1 MCRSV
6 LASTLMRRLLI
17 FAVIAWASTATAQ
30 GAPTKGSESSSEEL
44 RVDEAIAPELADG
57 RDEPKGQGGSQ
68 SRESMAVDSTAAQ
81 WSLQWAY
88 QGNLRYYG
96 SRPTG
101 DRRFFQFR
109 LVAPIPARKVS
120 ILPRLTI
127 RVSESADGT
136 WGLSPTDIF
145 ALIVPVDWGTGRFG
159 IGPDIVTPATNSK
172 LGPSGAR
179 QWQYGLATA
188 LIQRLANDRVLIG
201 LLLQQVFG
209 QIDSSR
215 PNTVFAND
223 LVINPFLTVQLGKGA
238 YIQNGDMQAR
248 YDWRNKAFWTP
259 IPIRVGYVLVKPKY
273 ALNFY
278 GEYQTSV
285 FTKGWVKPAIKHAYR
300 LNISFQIPLGL

>member
-1 MCRSV
+1 MILTV
-6 LASTLMRRLLI
+6 
-17 FAVIAWASTATAQ
+17 AVIAWSTAASAQ
-30 GAPTKGSESSSEEL
+30 EPATQDNETPDEEL
-44 RVDEAIAPELADG
+44 RVDEAIAPELAEG
-57 RDEPKGQGGSQ
+57 REEPEGKGGGQ
-68 SRESMAVDSTAAQ
+68 SRESMSVDSTAAQ

-88 QGNLRYYG
+88 QGNPRYYG
-96 SRPTG
+96 SRPAG

-109 LVAPIPARKVS
+109 FVAPIPAGKIS

-127 RVSESADGT
+127 RLSESADGT

-145 ALIVPVDWGTGRFG
+145 ALIVPVEWGTGRFG
-159 IGPDIVTPATNSK
+159 IGPDIVTPATTSK

-209 QIDSSR
+209 QIDSGR

-248 YDWRNKAFWTP
+248 YDWRNKAFLTP
-259 IPIRVGYVLVKPKY
+259 IPIRVGYVLLKPKY
-273 ALNFY
+273 TLNFY

-285 FTKGWVKPAIKHAYR
+285 FTKRWVKPAVKHAYR
-300 LNISFQIPLGL
+300 LNISLQIPVGL

>member
-1 MCRSV
+1 
-6 LASTLMRRLLI
+6 
-17 FAVIAWASTATAQ
+17 
-30 GAPTKGSESSSEEL
+30 
-44 RVDEAIAPELADG
+44 
-57 RDEPKGQGGSQ
+57 
-68 SRESMAVDSTAAQ
+68 
-81 WSLQWAY
+81 LQWAY
-88 QGNLRYYG
+88 QQNVRYYG
-96 SRPTG
+96 SRPAG
-101 DRRFFQFR
+101 SRRFIQFR
-109 LVAPIPARKVS
+109 FVAPIPARKIS

-159 IGPDIVTPATNSK
+159 IGPDIVTPATTPK

-238 YIQNGDMQAR
+238 YIQNGDMQAL

-273 ALNFY
+273 TLNFY

-300 LNISFQIPLGL
+300 LNISLQIPVGL